1 MLIALM
7 LEGVIS
13 HVLSLN
19 FDLAP
24 QSAAVELGVEVTVID
39 RPEPIPMTVV
49 HLHGSVNSANDEW
62 VLRAEIIDAAE
73 RKMARGRRKANP
85 GRA

>member
-1 MLIALM
+1 M
-7 LEGVIS
+7 
-13 HVLSLN
+13 
-19 FDLAP
+19 
-24 QSAAVELGVEVTVID
+24 TVID